1 MIPDNYRLLGLVI
14 NTIPF
19 EYTNNTVSTNYSSY
33 VELADLTNL
42 KASLEQQLTSFT
54 DGDHAHLALT
64 DDILFVTTMIENL
77 TRATN

>member
-1 MIPDNYRLLGLVI
+1 MIPDNYRLLGLVL

-19 EYTNNTVSTNYSSY
+19 TYADNTVSANYSSY
-33 VELADLTNL
+33 AELVDLTNL
-42 KASLEQQLTSFT
+42 KSNLETQLSKSSEGNQ
-54 DGDHAHLALT
+54 DYLDLT

>member
-1 MIPDNYRLLGLVI
+1 MIPDNYRLLGLVL

-19 EYTNNTVSTNYSSY
+19 AYADNTVSANYSSY

-42 KASLEQQLTSFT
+42 KSSLEEQLAILA
-54 DGDHAHLALT
+54 DGDYAHRALT

-77 TRATN
+77 TRVTV

>member
-1 MIPDNYRLLGLVI
+1 MIPDNYRLLGLVL

-19 EYTNNTVSTNYSSY
+19 TYADNTVSANYSSY

-42 KASLEQQLTSFT
+42 KSNLETQLSKSSEGNQ
-54 DGDHAHLALT
+54 DYLDLT
-64 DDILFVTTMIENL
+64 DDILFVSTMIENL

>member
-1 MIPDNYRLLGLVI
+1 MIPDNYRLLGLVL

-19 EYTNNTVSTNYSSY
+19 TYADNTVSANYSSY
-33 VELADLTNL
+33 VELADLTTLKSNL
-42 KASLEQQLTSFT
+42 ETQLSKSSEGNQ
-54 DGDHAHLALT
+54 DYLDLT